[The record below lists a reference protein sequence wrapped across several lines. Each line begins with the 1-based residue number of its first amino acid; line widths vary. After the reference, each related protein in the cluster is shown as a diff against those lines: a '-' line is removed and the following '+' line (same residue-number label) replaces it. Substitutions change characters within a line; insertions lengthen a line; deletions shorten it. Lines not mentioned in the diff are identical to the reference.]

1 MDSSCSGQIGTD
13 LSTGPVGLKNLYT
26 TSMIKIV
33 QRVISPR
40 VTDQMNWDPLHRNSL
55 YQKLN
60 HVVLMKSFISGY
72 FKLLTG

>member
-33 QRVISPR
+33 
-40 VTDQMNWDPLHRNSL
+40 
-55 YQKLN
+55 
-60 HVVLMKSFISGY
+60 
-72 FKLLTG
+72 